1 VMCSKAF
8 SIFFMATLSLVSSSC
23 RHIPGRWTARN
34 STECLAYA
42 WNVSSIIQKYISNM
56 GWIRMDS
63 DGLCMFIIYNFHIWV
78 CLKIVYPYT
87 QWLMI
92 IIPIKWL

>member
-42 WNVSSIIQKYISNM
+42 WNVS
-56 GWIRMDS
+56 
-63 DGLCMFIIYNFHIWV
+63 
-78 CLKIVYPYT
+78 
-87 QWLMI
+87 
-92 IIPIKWL
+92 